1 MLALS
6 PFRGNLLSRAKYV
19 TSEIM
24 QEYENIYLRLSL
36 GLESIWHCPFDFN
49 FRVTNDMS
57 FGLKGLIG
65 FLNCTEG
72 NKAKTTLIF
81 YLKLFLKKKSK

>member
-1 MLALS
+1 M
-6 PFRGNLLSRAKYV
+6 P
-19 TSEIM
+19 
-24 QEYENIYLRLSL
+24 NIYLGL
-36 GLESIWHCPFDFN
+36 GLRLESIWHCPFDFN

-81 YLKLFLKKKSK
+81 YLNKQLERLVSLYTRFSLAGVIECGGFYET